1 MLVLL
6 VEDDIDLSELIIEFL
21 ESESIECDL
30 AYHGEMALE
39 LVKQTQFDVIIT
51 DVMMPKMDGH
61 EFCTELRNIGVTTPC
76 LMLTAQNALEDKL
89 TGFDKGADDYMVK
102 PFELLELKARI
113 LALARRHS
121 NDTHLL
127 KVSDL
132 VLNTNTHQASL
143 ANEPL
148 NLSPIEWKILEC
160 LMRHSPNVVSREK
173 LETTIWPD
181 DPPSQDALKMQLYR
195 LRKVINTHSVLLH
208 TVRGMGIAV
217 RAEEEEE
224 G

>member
-1 MLVLL
+1 MLL

-39 LVKQTQFDVIIT
+39 LVQQTQFDVIIT

-61 EFCTELRNIGVTTPC
+61 AFCTELRNLGITTPC
-76 LMLTAQNALEDKL
+76 LMLTAQSALEDKL

-127 KVSDL
+127 KVSNL
-132 VLNTNTHQASL
+132 VLNTKTHQASL
-143 ANEPL
+143 GNDPL
-148 NLSPIEWKILEC
+148 NLGPIEWKILEY
-160 LMRHSPNVVSREK
+160 LMRNSPNVVSREK
-173 LETTIWPD
+173 LETMIWPD
-181 DPPSQDALKMQLYR
+181 EPPSSDALKMQLYR
-195 LRKVINTHSVLLH
+195 LRKIINKNEVLLH
-208 TVRGMGIAV
+208 TVRGMGIAL
-217 RAEEEEE
+217 RAED
-224 G
+224 